1 MFIIGE
7 HLIFMNMEENIILG
21 GLEKL
26 EEQVPVKGKW
36 KALTNSP
43 NDGQVQLVHNRKR
56 YQFHA
61 EIKREL
67 RHDHIAGLLK
77 IKRKDEALLVA
88 AAHISNGVK
97 KALRKEHIN
106 YIEANG
112 NAFIQSGE
120 LIVFVDSNNPV
131 VSEKAIGNRA
141 FMKTG
146 LKAVFYLLNHPE
158 AANYNYRKLAAATNI
173 ALGNIKYI
181 MDGLREAN
189 FLLQVDKNTVRLRNL
204 GDLLERWLVG
214 YREVLRPTLLL
225 GTYSFDGERNNGNSW
240 RNMDMQKASCLWGG
254 EPAAD
259 LLTNYLQPGRFQLYT
274 NQNKIQVML
283 ALFIL
288 PNANGKGEI
297 ELYKQFWDRQH
308 YPDYNG
314 CVPPLL
320 VYTDLLLTN
329 DPRCAEAAQIIYEK
343 YLKANVAA
351 YQ

>member
-1 MFIIGE
+1 
-7 HLIFMNMEENIILG
+7 MEEYVILG

-26 EEQVPVKGKW
+26 GEQIPIKGRW
-36 KALTNSP
+36 KAFANSR
-43 NDGQVQLVHNRKR
+43 NDGQVQLIHNRKK
-56 YQFHA
+56 YQFQA

-77 IKRKDEALLVA
+77 MKKKDEPLLVA
-88 AAHISNGVK
+88 AASISNGVK

-112 NAFIQSGE
+112 NAFIQNGE
-120 LIVFVDSNNPV
+120 LIVFVDSNNAV
-131 VSEKAIGNRA
+131 ESQKNTGNRA

-158 AANYNYRKLAAATNI
+158 AANYNYRKLAADTNI

-189 FLLQVDKNTVRLRNL
+189 FLLQVDKNTVRLRNI

-214 YREVLRPTLLL
+214 YREILRPALLL
-225 GTYSFDGERNNGNSW
+225 GTYAFDGKRNTSNNW
-240 RNMDMQKASCLWGG
+240 RKMDLQKAGCLWGG

-274 NQNKIQVML
+274 NQDKIKVML
-283 ALFIL
+283 TLFL
-288 PNANGKGEI
+288 VPKAKAEGEI
-297 ELYKQFWDRQH
+297 ELYQQFWDRQH
-308 YPDYNG
+308 YPDYDG

-329 DPRCAEAAQIIYEK
+329 DPRCVEAAQIIYEK